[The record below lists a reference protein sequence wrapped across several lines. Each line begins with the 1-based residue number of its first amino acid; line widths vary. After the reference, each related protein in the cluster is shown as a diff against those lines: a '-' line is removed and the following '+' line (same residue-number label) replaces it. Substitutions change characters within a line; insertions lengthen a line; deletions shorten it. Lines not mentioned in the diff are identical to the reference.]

1 MFQEA
6 WLLTNIYLPT
16 LKQAYACAE
25 YLQSKN
31 ELAKLNSH
39 CINIETY
46 YSKVFRLD
54 V

>member
-25 YLQSKN
+25 YLQSKS

-39 CINIETY
+39 CINMKLIIQK
-46 YSKVFRLD
+46 YSD
-54 V
+54 